1 MSTSC
6 DKCLQA
12 FPIFRWSSTFIFI
25 LNALMRCLVCCEV
38 NIIRRETHIQ
48 NMYAFRGV
56 AKMAGLFSI
65 GQYSYLIAKMRL
77 LGTIEELISF
87 GW

>member
-1 MSTSC
+1 MISMS
-6 DKCLQA
+6 
-12 FPIFRWSSTFIFI
+12 
-25 LNALMRCLVCCEV
+25 VCCEV

-65 GQYSYLIAKMRL
+65 GQYSHLIPKTRL